1 MIGGVLKDGARTGS
15 NKVQSI
21 ITKYF
26 TSGNFLQ
33 ESGAGSVV
41 YTHQGEPQ
49 MINDFDVRVV
59 HPDFSAPSNDE
70 LGQRNSVFLEIIKA
84 VKPQFPNAV
93 SPK

>member
-1 MIGGVLKDGARTGS
+1 
-15 NKVQSI
+15 
-21 ITKYF
+21 
-26 TSGNFLQ
+26 
-33 ESGAGSVV
+33 
-41 YTHQGEPQ
+41 